1 MDIELRVSNLHG
13 IGWFSVQRLEAGT
26 IVMQRY
32 VPLERNT
39 SRALRHVDHQMLYSD
54 LLIPLDTDY
63 FFNSSTSHPNLFPK
77 YDRAAQVLTWR
88 TNRVVDVGCEL
99 LWSYNIT

>member
-39 SRALRHVDHQMLYSD
+39 SRALRHVDH
-54 LLIPLDTDY
+54 
-63 FFNSSTSHPNLFPK
+63 
-77 YDRAAQVLTWR
+77 
-88 TNRVVDVGCEL
+88 
-99 LWSYNIT
+99 